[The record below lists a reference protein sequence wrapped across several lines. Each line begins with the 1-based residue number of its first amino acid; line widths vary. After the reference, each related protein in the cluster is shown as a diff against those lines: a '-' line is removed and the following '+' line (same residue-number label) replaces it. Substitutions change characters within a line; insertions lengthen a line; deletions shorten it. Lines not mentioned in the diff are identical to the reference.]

1 MHVELRVI
9 GKKLHWPFYLKVV
22 WIFATVVLLLIGLGS
37 CLAGEEPCF
46 AAGQPM
52 QVFMFLLSFPSGVI
66 FFICSLPIYGSGGI
80 RTPMNYFSFWLGA
93 FVVGYVQWFVLI
105 PRLAAPAITSLNLG
119 AGAPPKH
126 RSRRRRKRRAL
137 ERLAINEVKPFD
149 AEGKTPI
156 ERVFKAHNCETS
168 QMLAKERGDL
178 P

>member
-52 QVFMFLLSFPSGVI
+52 QVFMFLLSFPSSVI

-80 RTPMNYFSFWLGA
+80 QTPMNYFSFWLGA

-126 RSRRRRKRRAL
+126 RSRRRRKRRAV

-156 ERVFKAHNCETS
+156 ERVFNAHN
-168 QMLAKERGDL
+168 
-178 P
+178 